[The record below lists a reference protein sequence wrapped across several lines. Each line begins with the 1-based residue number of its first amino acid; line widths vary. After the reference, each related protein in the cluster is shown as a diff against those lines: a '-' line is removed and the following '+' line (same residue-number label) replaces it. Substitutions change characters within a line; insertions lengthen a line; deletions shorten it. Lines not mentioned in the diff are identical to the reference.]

1 MPNISRSSGNQ
12 TMKSRQLIKYNMS
25 NISFEKSYTK
35 CRGSS
40 SRLFSEK
47 LKLRIFLDQCSKVLQ
62 SLLLLYA
69 KLRVIETY

>member
-1 MPNISRSSGNQ
+1 
-12 TMKSRQLIKYNMS
+12 MKFRQLIKCNMS

-35 CRGSS
+35 CNGGSS
-40 SRLFSEK
+40 PRPRFSEK
-47 LKLRIFLDQCSKVLQ
+47 LKLEISLDQCSKVLY